1 MAYIRTDWP
10 IMHTETRS
18 SDRKD
23 NMKECKKPYT
33 ITHIADLDID
43 DLATT
48 PDYFLGIRAI
58 ESQTDGN
65 TIYTPVRVPGA
76 RVMPTGNLANVIAMT
91 SNNPSLEIPEKQV
104 MAGYYDAQPGGNIM
118 SLADSTNAAQ
128 FMMIGNYTNGK
139 ILIQTTGFLTFPQG
153 HQYIP
158 LQQYYLGENG
168 EPVTDA
174 SITGQKLFIPLDDY
188 VLNINGD
195 F

>member
-1 MAYIRTDWP
+1 M
-10 IMHTETRS
+10 
-18 SDRKD
+18 KD
-23 NMKECKKPYT
+23 YNCNSKNFT
-33 ITHIADLDID
+33 ITHIAELDID

-48 PDYFLGIRAI
+48 PDYFLGVRAV
-58 ESQTDGN
+58 ESPTDGN

-91 SNNPSLEIPEKQV
+91 SNNTTLEIPERQV
-104 MAGYYDAQPGGNIM
+104 LAGYYDAQPGGNVM
-118 SLADSTNAAQ
+118 KLAGSTHAAM
-128 FMMIGNYTNGK
+128 FLMIGNYANGK

-158 LQQYYLGENG
+158 LQQYYLGEDG
-168 EPVTDA
+168 QPVTDS

-188 VLNINGD
+188 TLNINGS